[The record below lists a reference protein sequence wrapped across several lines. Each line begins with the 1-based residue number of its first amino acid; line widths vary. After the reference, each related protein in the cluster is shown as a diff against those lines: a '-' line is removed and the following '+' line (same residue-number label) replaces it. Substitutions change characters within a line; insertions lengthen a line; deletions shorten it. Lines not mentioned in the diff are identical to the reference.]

1 LYLVA
6 LFLLVASSLPAW
18 AQEATILGTVTDQSG
33 AAIPDVSVTVTN
45 TDTGQSR
52 QFKTN
57 NVGQYVAP
65 SLKIGHYTVQAS
77 GASFANAEQKDIALG
92 VGDRRRIDFQLK
104 VGGTQQS
111 VTVEANAVAV
121 QSDTGEQSY
130 LINSQQV
137 TQLSTNG
144 RSMYTLETLTPGASS
159 IQQDFQIPTSAGGDA
174 NVSFNGLRE
183 GHNLWLIDGGEASD
197 RGGAGGSDV
206 MPSID
211 ALAEFRTLTSNYSAE
226 YGLSSAGTLSTVVKS
241 GTRTL
246 HAAGWYFGRNDA
258 LDARNFFNP
267 APNPVSELRF
277 HTFGFNVGGPVTL
290 HPKSST
296 PKTFFFYNME
306 WRRLIQGQILN
317 QTVPLASEYPDAN
330 GGRDRRCIFHAD

>member
-1 LYLVA
+1 MKLSNAAAVSARSPYVLYLVA

-45 TDTGQSR
+45 TDTGQSS

-144 RSMYTLETLTPGASS
+144 RAVCIGT
-159 IQQDFQIPTSAGGDA
+159 
-174 NVSFNGLRE
+174 GLF
-183 GHNLWLIDGGEASD
+183 L
-197 RGGAGGSDV
+197 
-206 MPSID
+206 
-211 ALAEFRTLTSNYSAE
+211 
-226 YGLSSAGTLSTVVKS
+226 
-241 GTRTL
+241 
-246 HAAGWYFGRNDA
+246 
-258 LDARNFFNP
+258 
-267 APNPVSELRF
+267 
-277 HTFGFNVGGPVTL
+277 
-290 HPKSST
+290 
-296 PKTFFFYNME
+296 
-306 WRRLIQGQILN
+306 
-317 QTVPLASEYPDAN
+317 
-330 GGRDRRCIFHAD
+330 